1 MAENVTAFPLAWPHW
16 VKRCASRQ
24 RAKFATKR
32 DVRSQS
38 SGYSWKESVQLT
50 VADARRRLQGELDRL
65 GARNAVLSTN
75 VELRL
80 DGQPRSDRREPDDP
94 GAAVY
99 FTLKGKQLCMPCDKW
114 DRVADN
120 IAAIAA
126 HIDAVRRIERYGV
139 QSVEEAFA
147 GFVALPPPLSWR
159 QILGVDEKAGIETVE
174 ATFRRL
180 AAQHHPDRG
189 GSTVKMAE
197 LNAARDAARRELG
210 A

>member
-1 MAENVTAFPLAWPHW
+1 MSVQAYPLQWPHW
-16 VKRCASRQ
+16 VKRCTSRQ
-24 RAKFATKR
+24 AAKFGKKVSNGR
-32 DVRSQS
+32 WQ
-38 SGYSWKESVQLT
+38 ESNSLT
-50 VADARRRLQGELDRL
+50 VADARDRLQRELDLL
-65 GARNAVLSTN
+65 GARGPILSSN
-75 VELRL
+75 IELRL
-80 DGQPRSDRREPDDP
+80 DGQPRSGIEPNDP
-94 GAAVY
+94 GIAVY

-126 HIDAVRRIERYGV
+126 HIDAIRRIERYGV

-159 QILGVDEKAGIETVE
+159 QILGVADGADAKVCE
-174 ATFRRL
+174 AAYRAL
-180 AAQHHPDRG
+180 ARQHHPDNG

-197 LNAARDAARRELG
+197 LNQARDAMRQEIG